1 MRDRWAKRLDM
12 LHEALLALRT
22 SIEDEEARQRRRIDT
37 ALPKHRL
44 SAVNLAHYL
53 GLRKED
59 LRPLQFELAGL
70 GLSSLGRCEGHV
82 RDTLLR
88 LCGWLARQ
96 PGDPTVGADP
106 LDWTQA
112 DALLHQNTQTL
123 FGPRPAG
130 RHVYIMVTAPDAA
143 DATSGWAEEVVTAGT
158 DLLRINGAHET
169 PREWEAIVST
179 FKARAAAH
187 GKTGRVF
194 VDLPGPKLR
203 TEIRQL
209 EEGVLHLPRHKD
221 RCGKT
226 LAPTRVLLVAVHAG
240 EAQIPV
246 PADWLPGLQD
256 GDELRL
262 TDAGERERV
271 LVVRG
276 PEDGGIVAEC
286 LGSLYVT
293 SGLPLV
299 WHRSDA
305 VLGEGHVGAFPMQP
319 RVLTFSVG
327 DRVLLNE
334 SGESGEP
341 DLRALA
347 FSEPGLLG
355 HVRAGERVILDDGR
369 LVAVVETARPDGL
382 MCRVTQA
389 IKSPTRLRSGKGIAF
404 PDSQLSLQELGP
416 QDETALRFALRRGG
430 VLCQRAPGR
439 GAHRRALAQGGAAR
453 LRDDPE
459 ARDARRHSQPGRH
472 PLRSAPI

>member
-1 MRDRWAKRLDM
+1 MDPTGHSREGTRSSRVLEDRRVPGAHSLAKAGMRDPSANRLDM
-12 LHEALLALRT
+12 LHEALLALKA
-22 SIEDEEARQRRRIDT
+22 SIEDEEARQRGRIDS

-44 SAVNLAHYL
+44 SAQNLAHYL
-53 GLRKED
+53 GLRKQD
-59 LRPLQFELAGL
+59 IRPLQFDLAGL

-96 PGDPTVGADP
+96 PDAPSVATDP

-143 DATSGWAEEVVTAGT
+143 DATPDWAEEVVTAGT
-158 DLLRINGAHET
+158 DVLRINGAHET
-169 PREWEAIVST
+169 PREWEAIVSIV
-179 FKARAAAH
+179 KAHAAAH

-209 EEGVLHLPRHKD
+209 EESVLHLPRHKD
-221 RCGKT
+221 HRGKT
-226 LAPTRVLLVAVHAG
+226 LAPTRVLLVAAHAG

-246 PADWLPGLQD
+246 PADWLPRLQD

-262 TDAGERERV
+262 TDAGERDRV

-276 PEDGGIVAEC
+276 PEDGGILAEC

-299 WHRSDA
+299 WRRGDV
-305 VLGEGHVGAFPMQP
+305 VLGEGPVGAFPMRP
-319 RVLTFSVG
+319 KVLTFSVG
-327 DRVLLNE
+327 DCVLLNE
-334 SGESGEP
+334 SGEGGGP
-341 DLRALA
+341 DLHALA
-347 FSEPGLLG
+347 FSEPALLG
-355 HVRAGERVILDDGR
+355 QVRTGERVIFDDGR
-369 LVAVVETARPDGL
+369 LVAMVETTRPEGL
-382 MCRVTQA
+382 VCRITQA

-404 PDSQLSLQELGP
+404 PDSQLSLRELGP
-416 QDETALRFALRRGG
+416 QDEAALRFA
-430 VLCQRAPGR
+430 
-439 GAHRRALAQGGAAR
+439 
-453 LRDDPE
+453 
-459 ARDARRHSQPGRH
+459 
-472 PLRSAPI
+472 